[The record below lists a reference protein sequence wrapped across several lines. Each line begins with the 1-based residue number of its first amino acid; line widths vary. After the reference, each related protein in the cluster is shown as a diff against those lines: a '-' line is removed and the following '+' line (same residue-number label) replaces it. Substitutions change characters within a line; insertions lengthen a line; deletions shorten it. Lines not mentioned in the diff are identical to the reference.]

1 MHMVR
6 GAPNKYTIVTSKII
20 DHRSPYNNDDKVWN
34 VAKITKTWHRS
45 MKCTNTVGKTALAVL
60 LDRVATNIQ
69 FAKKKRKEKHN
80 KTNHNK
86 TRYACTMHWMLR
98 RIKRWKIQNLLPQ
111 GTQALFGSKNINL
124 WKLQAK
130 NKIKNFFSSSL
141 LRYSWHTALRNFK
154 LYGIMIYI
162 CHEMIIKVRSV
173 NIHYLI

>member
-1 MHMVR
+1 MMIKFEMLQR
-6 GAPNKYTIVTSKII
+6 LPKLDTEAWSAQI
-20 DHRSPYNNDDKVWN
+20 
-34 VAKITKTWHRS
+34 
-45 MKCTNTVGKTALAVL
+45 L
-60 LDRVATNIQ
+60 LEKQHWQSCLTELPQTFNLL
-69 FAKKKRKEKHN
+69 KKKRKEKHN

-124 WKLQAK
+124 WKLQPK

-141 LRYSWHTALRNFK
+141 LRYSWHTALCNFK

>member
-69 FAKKKRKEKHN
+69 FAKKKEK
-80 KTNHNK
+80 KSTIK
-86 TRYACTMHWMLR
+86 QTTIKQGMPVLCT
-98 RIKRWKIQNLLPQ
+98 
-111 GTQALFGSKNINL
+111 GCYEG
-124 WKLQAK
+124 
-130 NKIKNFFSSSL
+130 
-141 LRYSWHTALRNFK
+141 
-154 LYGIMIYI
+154 
-162 CHEMIIKVRSV
+162 
-173 NIHYLI
+173 